1 MPAPVPPFGIVIPV
15 RNEAAALRET
25 VPALL
30 TEIEGLPAR
39 PVWVCNDCCDDSAN
53 VIRALAGPDTAII
66 VLPRPGKTTALQ
78 AGDDALEGLFPRFY
92 LDADVTLSKGGLNAL
107 LRPLLDGQADLV
119 AARRI
124 HTAHGVSALSAAMA
138 RTWDALPFAQH
149 AAFLGAVGVSKA
161 GRTNWGRWPDIMG
174 DDGFM
179 AASIAPHRRMMMPQV
194 IASTRP
200 PANFTGWVRMRARW
214 LQGEAELRAMGL
226 DAPKAD
232 GQRNALLRQM
242 LMPAYAPGA
251 WAFAA
256 ARLLA
261 ALTRN
266 PVASDWQ
273 PERRGWQ

>member
-53 VIRALAGPDTAII
+53 VIRTLAGPDAAII
-66 VLPRPGKTTALQ
+66 DLPRPGKTTALQ

-92 LDADVTLSKGGLNAL
+92 LDADVTLSPGGLCAL

-138 RTWDALPFAQH
+138 RTWDALPYARQGFGGVA
-149 AAFLGAVGVSKA
+149 GVSA
-161 GRTNWGRWPDIMG
+161 SGRTNWGRWPDVLG
-174 DDGFM
+174 DDVFM
-179 AASIAPHRRMMMPQV
+179 AASIAPHRRMMVPQV
-194 IASTRP
+194 SASTRP

-242 LMPAYAPGA
+242 LMPAHAPGA

-261 ALTRN
+261 PLVRDRET
-266 PVASDWQ
+266 SGWQ
-273 PERRGWQ
+273 PDRRGWS